1 MKYLLDTNIISEM
14 QKSNCNQDVRVFIEQ
29 IPAEDMFVSAITMG
43 ELCYGMEKLPP
54 GKKKHELAI
63 WLYTQVAEWFR
74 DRVIALD
81 TEVLMEWGKLRARA
95 DRTLPVVDSQIAAA
109 AITHH
114 MTLITRNVKDFEDIE
129 GINLINPWG
138 EG

>member
-1 MKYLLDTNIISEM
+1 MDK
-14 QKSNCNQDVRVFIEQ
+14 
-29 IPAEDMFVSAITMG
+29 IPAEDMFICVISMG

-63 WLYTQVAEWFR
+63 WLYTQVSEWFK

-81 TEVLMEWGKLRARA
+81 TDVLLEWGKIRAHS
-95 DRTLPVVDSQIAAA
+95 DRTIPVIDSLIAAA

-114 MTLITRNVKDFEDIE
+114 MTLVTRNVKDFKDIE
-129 GINLINPWG
+129 GISLINPWAL
-138 EG
+138 